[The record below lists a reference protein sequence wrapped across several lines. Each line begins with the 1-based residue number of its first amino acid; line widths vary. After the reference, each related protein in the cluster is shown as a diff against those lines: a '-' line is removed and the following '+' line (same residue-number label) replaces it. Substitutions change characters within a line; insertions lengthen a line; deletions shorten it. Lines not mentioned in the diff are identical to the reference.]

1 MAARMTCEVSGNT
14 LTLAGAIDEAS
25 GLARLLEHEKDGR
38 LVLDLGGITFINS
51 LGIREWI
58 RMQHAAAAA
67 NVRLELRRVAEVIV
81 HQLNIMPAA
90 RGVSIVTS
98 FYAPYVCDDCDNEL
112 PMLLDVY
119 THGAD
124 LAKQRPPAM
133 TCPDCKRAMEF
144 AHPPDLYFMFLGG

>member
-1 MAARMTCEVSGNT
+1 MTCEVSGNT
-14 LTLAGAIDEAS
+14 ATLAGAIDGTS
-25 GLARLLEHEKDGR
+25 GLSRLVDYAKGGR
-38 LVLDLGGITFINS
+38 LVLDLGGISFINS

-67 NVRLELRRVAEVIV
+67 NIRIELRRVAEPIV

-98 FYAPYVCDDCDNEL
+98 FFAPYVCNDCDSEVT
-112 PMLLDVY
+112 MLLDVY

-133 TCPDCKRAMEF
+133 TCPDCKRALEF
-144 AHPPDLYFMFLGG
+144 AHPPDLYFMFLAG